1 MQMTGTDRDFLKS
14 VGKGYHK
21 RFTEKQKKAKQQ
33 REHEAEEKRRN
44 AAETDLKKKIA
55 ARRFAESLGVRRGQT
70 KKGQLPKSRFKLK
83 STLPKSPKQR
93 TRVES
98 GSKSEFATSIPDE
111 RTTVASLTRGGLSS
125 PPTTPKH
132 SGTLKRTT
140 TPITIKWS
148 GLKPRT
154 RAPKELTRAE
164 RKKKLAATKARLG
177 KTKGSRA
184 KAERPQHID
193 ISDTTSEE
201 KDVESESESESFSE
215 MGDDYPTDQEER
227 DEAAAK
233 EKERKKARA
242 RGLRTRSVGVAR
254 IRGRT
259 NIIAMR
265 AARAKQKKARQEFKK
280 ARVNKRHKISGHHP
294 FVPKLQIRQKGPGM
308 FSVRSTGIT
317 PQIKNHV
324 NSLLSRLKGKLFVNG
339 KFTNPKRAFS
349 VIMALLRKKQVIEI
363 QIR

>member
-1 MQMTGTDRDFLKS
+1 MSISKAEKAAILSRAQKS
-14 VGKGYHK
+14 YHQRFQERASK
-21 RFTEKQKKAKQQ
+21 RKSADE
-33 REHEAEEKRRN
+33 
-44 AAETDLKKKIA
+44 L
-55 ARRFAESLGVRRGQT
+55 FAEDLAER
-70 KKGQLPKSRFKLK
+70 KKHISDMRKKLAVNK
-83 STLPKSPKQR
+83 ERYEKAERQITP
-93 TRVES
+93 
-98 GSKSEFATSIPDE
+98 KSEFFTSIPDE

-154 RAPKELTRAE
+154 LAPRVLTRAE

-184 KAERPQHID
+184 KAERPKHID
-193 ISDTTSEE
+193 ISDTSSTEE
-201 KDVESESESESFSE
+201 KDVESESESETFSE
-215 MGDDYPTDQEER
+215 MGEDDYPTDQEER

-242 RGLRTRSVGVAR
+242 RGLRTRAVGVAR

-259 NIIAMR
+259 NILAMR